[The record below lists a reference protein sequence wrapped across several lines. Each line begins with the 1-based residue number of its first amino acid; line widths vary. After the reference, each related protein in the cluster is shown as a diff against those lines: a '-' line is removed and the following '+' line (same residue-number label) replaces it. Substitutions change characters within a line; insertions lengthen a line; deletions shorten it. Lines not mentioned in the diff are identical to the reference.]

1 MTSFKLLA
9 SCAKVTTYSLGIG
22 LVSAGQRSNTMELTL
37 WAGWRRSIRLGIW
50 ACSAGQ
56 LGEAVG
62 HRDRKWL
69 GQHTLQ
75 GPGC

>member
-1 MTSFKLLA
+1 MTNFKLLA

-50 ACSAGQ
+50 ACSAG
-56 LGEAVG
+56 AVRG
-62 HRDRKWL
+62 S
-69 GQHTLQ
+69 GGT
-75 GPGC
+75 P